1 MTIAHDYRYGLAAN
15 RVHHTG
21 IPGIGDGGIKAG
33 RINSNSLRGRTAG
46 STSEPFKAVASGIG
60 HG

>member
-1 MTIAHDYRYGLAAN
+1 MDSRRIVCTTPASKA
-15 RVHHTG
+15 
-21 IPGIGDGGIKAG
+21 IGDGGIKAG

-46 STSEPFKAVASGIG
+46 STSEPFKAIASGIG